1 MSPELLLTVLFGASF
16 GALFHLYYGRRSRQL
31 LAFLLASIVGF
42 AVGQL
47 IGEIASLEIF
57 TIGRLHPIEGS
68 LGSGAFLF
76 IARWLKL

>member
-1 MSPELLLTVLFGASF
+1 MLPELLLIVLLGASY
-16 GALFHLYYGRRSRQL
+16 GALFHLYFGRKLRHL

-47 IGEIASLEIF
+47 VGEIASLDSL
-57 TIGRLHPIEGS
+57 TVGRLHPVEGS
-68 LGSGAFLF
+68 LGSGLFLL

>member
-1 MSPELLLTVLFGASF
+1 MSPELLLIVLFGASY
-16 GALFHLYYGRRSRQL
+16 GALFHLYQGRRLRQL

-47 IGEIASLEIF
+47 VGEIAGFELV
-57 TIGRLHPIEGS
+57 TMGRLHPVEGS
-68 LGSGAFLF
+68 LGSSLFLF